1 MGHLLL
7 LPVLGGT
14 EDAAPH
20 PVGELVLHAGFHV
33 VLHAHGVEQADV
45 LEGPGDAGLVH
56 LHGVHAMGVL
66 SVQEDGTVGGLVDLG
81 EQVKHGGFSR
91 AVGADE
97 AGDLRAADG
106 EVKVVHG
113 FQATEL
119 NAQVDALQDGAFV
132 NVPFRDHALG
142 RDGNQFR
149 SHVRRPPFSSCP
161 RT

>member
-1 MGHLLL
+1 MPAL
-7 LPVLGGT
+7 
-14 EDAAPH
+14 
-20 PVGELVLHAGFHV
+20 FFF
-33 VLHAHGVEQADV
+33 
-45 LEGPGDAGLVH
+45 H

-119 NAQVDALQDGAFV
+119 NARLMHSRMGLLSMSRSGIMLLDGW
-132 NVPFRDHALG
+132 
-142 RDGNQFR
+142 
-149 SHVRRPPFSSCP
+149 
-161 RT
+161 